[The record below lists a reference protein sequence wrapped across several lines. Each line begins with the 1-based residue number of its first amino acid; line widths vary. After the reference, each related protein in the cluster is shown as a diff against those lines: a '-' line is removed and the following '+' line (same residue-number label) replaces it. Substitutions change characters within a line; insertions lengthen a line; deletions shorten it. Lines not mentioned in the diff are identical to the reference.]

1 MGIGQKVQF
10 IAMNVFQVLTEGTFV
25 REGDWFVRCSV
36 VGASRERT
44 MAFIQGSGRVSES
57 AEADN
62 FK

>member
-1 MGIGQKVQF
+1 
-10 IAMNVFQVLTEGTFV
+10 MNVFQVFTEGTFV

-57 AEADN
+57 AKADD